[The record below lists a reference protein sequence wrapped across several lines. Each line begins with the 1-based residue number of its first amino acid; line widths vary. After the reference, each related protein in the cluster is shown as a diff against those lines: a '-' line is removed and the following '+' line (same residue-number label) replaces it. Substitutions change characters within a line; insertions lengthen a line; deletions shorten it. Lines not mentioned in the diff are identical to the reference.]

1 MTDGN
6 HEELESDGSGDSA
19 YDNQND
25 DSQGEDILKPNED
38 YENECNDVVEDIY
51 DATSNLLGALTGK
64 EQQQGC
70 KLVKKV
76 TGFVAT
82 ILKSN
87 QKLATLEEACM
98 HLDEK
103 PLKPIKV
110 TKVHWNSHCN
120 AFKHHLSIIGGAT
133 CICTAAKYKHLG
145 LKKFTLSRWELEILR
160 QMLPMLKVSSIPL
173 HYHL

>member
-1 MTDGN
+1 LFLGHIQAINDRWN

-38 YENECNDVVEDIY
+38 YENECNDIIEDVY
-51 DATSNLLGALTGK
+51 DATSNLLGVLTGK
-64 EQQQGC
+64 EWQQGC

-76 TGFVAT
+76 TGFAAT

-87 QKLATLEEACM
+87 QKWATLEEACM
-98 HLDEK
+98 HLDVQ

-110 TKVHWNSHCN
+110 
-120 AFKHHLSIIGGAT
+120 
-133 CICTAAKYKHLG
+133 AKTH
-145 LKKFTLSRWELEILR
+145 
-160 QMLPMLKVSSIPL
+160 
-173 HYHL
+173 